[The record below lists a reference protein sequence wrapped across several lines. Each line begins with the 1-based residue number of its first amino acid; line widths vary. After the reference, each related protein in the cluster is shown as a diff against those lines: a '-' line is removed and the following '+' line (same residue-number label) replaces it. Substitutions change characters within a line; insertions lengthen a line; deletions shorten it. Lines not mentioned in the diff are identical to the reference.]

1 MNTNFYQTTE
11 FYQHVAIVTVLI
23 VLFALIL
30 GPRLQSKRRR
40 LTITAPVG
48 HWTAQEYYMY
58 VTALINTSLTWE
70 QLNSAQKI
78 VDRFCSRDFHPE
90 ATLKELQR
98 YHARLLANI
107 DKKRK
112 ELLGEMAAAMN

>member
-11 FYQHVAIVTVLI
+11 FYQQVAIVTVLI

-40 LTITAPVG
+40 LTIAAPVG

-58 VTALINTSLTWE
+58 VTAVINTSFTID
-70 QLNSAQKI
+70 QLNSAQRI
-78 VDRFCSRDFHPE
+78 IDRFCSREFHP
-90 ATLKELQR
+90 AASQKELQR
-98 YHARLLANI
+98 YHARLLATI

-112 ELLGEMAAAMN
+112 ELQGEMTAAMN

>member
-11 FYQHVAIVTVLI
+11 FYQQVAIVTVLI

-78 VDRFCSRDFHPE
+78 VDRFCSREFRPTASH
-90 ATLKELQR
+90 KELQR
-98 YHARLLANI
+98 YHARLLATIN
-107 DKKRK
+107 KKRI
-112 ELLGEMAAAMN
+112 ELHSELTAAMN